1 MAVWFAGLVL
11 LDGAFLAGASKI
23 TDPPWIAAMLAISA
37 IVFVPLFLAGV
48 FLMQTRFRSHLQED
62 KYYAEWLKRQEEPQ
76 SQAITAQPLTPQAAP
91 QPLGLQPADLSPAA
105 AKILRTLWKY
115 QKQTF
120 QDDYSKRW
128 LFGINPLVLD
138 YASFLSGVSE
148 LIPRGLVAV
157 SPENHLCMLT
167 NEGIAYVQQK
177 PDLQAGDDF
186 YHF

>member
-11 LDGAFLAGASKI
+11 LDGALLAGASRI
-23 TDPPWIAAMLAISA
+23 TNPPWIAAMLAISA
-37 IVFVPLFLAGV
+37 VVFVPLFLVGV
-48 FLMQTRFRSHLQED
+48 FLMQTRFRSQLQED

-91 QPLGLQPADLSPAA
+91 RRLPLQAADLSPAA

-128 LFGINPLVLD
+128 LFGINPLAPE

-148 LIPRGLVAV
+148 LILLGLVAV

-167 NEGIAYVQQK
+167 NEGIAYVEQK
-177 PDLQAGDDF
+177 PELRAGDDF